1 MADYIGKVRSDDLFK
16 FSVDV
21 FLKVGVP
28 RKDAETVSEHLVTA
42 NLRGVDSH
50 GAFVRIPHYVSAV
63 QKGIINPKSK
73 ARFVKNTSNLA
84 LIDGDRGF
92 GPVVAMKATELAVWR
107 AKRTGICLVGARN
120 MSHVGMLARYT
131 LRVVEEDMIGLAAT
145 NSPPIVVPWGGT
157 KPVFG
162 TNPFTIG
169 FPVDENLSIIV
180 DMATSVVAAGKIAVY
195 ASKGE
200 RIPEGWAFDKD
211 GKPTTDP
218 KAFLD
223 KGMLLPFGGYKGYGL
238 SLSVEVFAGLLIGA
252 PFGSRIA
259 RGWAT
264 QGGFLVEAINVSSFR
279 PYMEYQK
286 DMFELIQAIKSNPPA
301 EGFNEVLLPGE
312 PERRE
317 YEKRL
322 SQGIPVYPDTW
333 ESLKKVSHELGVDLP
348 PVMS

>member
-1 MADYIGKVRSDDLFK
+1 MTNYLGKVRSEDLLRFCIEV
-16 FSVDV
+16 FS
-21 FLKVGVP
+21 KVGVP
-28 RKDAETVSEHLVTA
+28 RKDAEVVSEHLVTA

-50 GAFVRIPHYVSAV
+50 GAFVRVPHYVSAV
-63 QKGIINPKSK
+63 QKGVINPRPKTN
-73 ARFVKNTSNLA
+73 FIKNSPSLA
-84 LIDGDRGF
+84 LVDGDNGF
-92 GPVVAMKATELAVWR
+92 GPVVAMKAAELAIKK
-107 AKRTGICLVGARN
+107 AKRTGIGLVGARN

-131 LRVVEEDMIGLAAT
+131 LRIVEENMIGMAAT
-145 NSPPIVVPWGGT
+145 NSSPIVVPWGGT

-169 FPVDENLSIIV
+169 FPVNRSLSIIV

-211 GKPTTDP
+211 GKLTTDP

-238 SLSVEVFAGLLIGA
+238 CLSVEVFAGLLT
-252 PFGSRIA
+252 GSAFSSHIA

-264 QGGFLVEAINVSSFR
+264 QGGFLVEAININSFR
-279 PYMEYQK
+279 PYSEYSS
-286 DMFELIQAIKSNPPA
+286 DILELIQIIKSTPPA

-317 YEKRL
+317 YEKRA
-322 SQGIPVYPDTW
+322 SQGIPVYQDSW
-333 ESLKKVSHELGVDLP
+333 ENLTKVSQELGVDMPQLIK
-348 PVMS
+348 